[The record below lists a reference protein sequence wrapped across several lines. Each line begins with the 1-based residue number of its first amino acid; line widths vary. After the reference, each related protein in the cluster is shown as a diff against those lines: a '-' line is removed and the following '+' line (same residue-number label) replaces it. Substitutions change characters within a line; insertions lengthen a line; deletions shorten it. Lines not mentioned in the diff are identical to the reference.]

1 MTDIRI
7 GNGLDV
13 HRFASGETKADGII
27 LGGVNIPHEQHLE
40 AHSDGDVLTHALMDA
55 LLGALALGDIGG
67 HFPDSD
73 SRYRGISSLSLLEE
87 VMTLITGKGWQLGNA
102 DITVIAQ
109 APKLAPHIQ
118 AIRESLAP
126 VLNAGVDQVSV
137 KATTSEELGFTGRKE
152 GIAVIATVLLNR
164 A

>member
-7 GNGLDV
+7 GNGVDV
-13 HRFASGETKADGII
+13 HRFASVVTKEEVII
-27 LGGVNIPHEQHLE
+27 LGGVSIPHDQHLE

-67 HFPDSD
+67 HFPDTD
-73 SRYRGISSLSLLEE
+73 SRYRDISSLSLLAE
-87 VMTLITGKGWQLGNA
+87 VMALITDKGWQLGNA

-118 AIRESLAP
+118 QIRESLAP
-126 VLNAGVDQVSV
+126 VLNVVVDQVSV

-152 GIAVIATVLLNR
+152 GIAVFVTVLLNK